1 MAATSSTNLAP
12 PQAMAAA
19 SSKNL
24 APPQV
29 KFGVRVSC
37 MNLGGDAETIMR
49 DEEDQ
54 KLYMVRLPIEVNAL
68 LHDND
73 IVGLTE
79 INPYW
84 YDW

>member
-1 MAATSSTNLAP
+1 MATAATP
-12 PQAMAAA
+12 
-19 SSKNL
+19 NL

-37 MNLGGDAETIMR
+37 MNLGGASEEFMR
-49 DEEDQ
+49 NGKKEKMYKE
-54 KLYMVRLPIEVNAL
+54 RLPIEVNAL
-68 LHDND
+68 LQDSD

-84 YDW
+84 HNSVSYTHLTLPTTPYV